1 MYYTIL
7 NGNTDQAFSLDTSTG
22 VLSVLNSTALDYKT
36 TPTFSL
42 LVQVSDGSLSD
53 SAFFNINLME
63 SGNLPILSIEDI
75 IQMVYPNP
83 SIRVINIKMDQ
94 FKEARIYNLSGQIL
108 INSANKQID
117 VSALS
122 GGVYLIKLE
131 NNKGQSYSVRFI
143 KR

>member
-1 MYYTIL
+1 M
-7 NGNTDQAFSLDTSTG
+7 LD
-22 VLSVLNSTALDYKT
+22 STALDYET

-42 LVQVSDGSLSD
+42 LVQASDGALSD
-53 SAFFNINLME
+53 SAFFTINLME
-63 SGNLPILSIEDI
+63 KGNLPILSIIDAV
-75 IQMVYPNP
+75 QMIYPNP

-94 FKEARIYNLSGQIL
+94 FKKAIIYNLSGQIL
-108 INSANKQID
+108 MNSTDEQID